1 MRAVDLLLD
10 RHVGCVVGALLLNL
24 RRGIFTVVHARA
36 TLLAT
41 GDGPTIYKIAAPC
54 HEKSRDGI
62 AMAYRAG
69 APLMDMEM
77 VQFHPTGLLV
87 GKRMISGS
95 VLEEGL
101 RGSGGFLRKGLG
113 ERFMHKYD
121 AREERATRDV
131 VSRSSCI
138 EIMEG
143 RGTEDEGVLLDA
155 SHLGAD
161 FILGKFHGMT
171 LRCKDMRYDLIREP
185 VPVSPTAHFLMGGVP
200 IDLECKTPLEGLF
213 AAGEKDDTA
222 V

>member
-41 GDGPTIYKIAAPC
+41 GDGPTMYKIAAPC
-54 HEKSRDGI
+54 HEKSCDGI

-143 RGTEDEGVLLDA
+143 
-155 SHLGAD
+155 
-161 FILGKFHGMT
+161 
-171 LRCKDMRYDLIREP
+171 Y
-185 VPVSPTAHFLMGGVP
+185 GG
-200 IDLECKTPLEGLF
+200 
-213 AAGEKDDTA
+213 
-222 V
+222 